1 MMKKKKGER
10 ERRKKDRKNLTKYK
24 QSMDIR
30 KCDIEFNKSSEMLS
44 WTSTLKSY
52 NSVTATL
59 LFLEDNIVLLDY
71 FWSATNR

>member
-1 MMKKKKGER
+1 
-10 ERRKKDRKNLTKYK
+10 
-24 QSMDIR
+24 MDIR